1 MGEAGEGC
9 RTFLDLFLFYFFSF
23 FPLLCER
30 QHVNQTSCLSQG
42 ESVQIKD

>member
-9 RTFLDLFLFYFFSF
+9 RMFLDLFLFFLVF

-42 ESVQIKD
+42 ESVQIRD